1 MKFYSPNSWQE
12 FITQKH
18 IKAIYEKICQKQY
31 AKTFVLL
38 DLFFLVLG
46 IVIDRLFDGHISNN
60 FWSIYFM
67 ILLTILLIIGII
79 NFIIFLIGQIKKFI
93 EWKNFSLSS

>member
-1 MKFYSPNSWQE
+1 MKKF
-12 FITQKH
+12 
-18 IKAIYEKICQKQY
+18 CQKQY

-79 NFIIFLIGQIKKFI
+79 NFIIFFNWTNKKISLNGKFLLIK
-93 EWKNFSLSS
+93 